1 MSLDRGI
8 IIFLG
13 AVAFAGTAFAQ
24 CTVPYQLNN
33 GQVADA
39 TQVMGDV
46 NALANCIE
54 DAAPAGSQNT
64 VQVNAGN
71 GGFAAVG
78 PLTNG
83 QLLIGSTGN
92 APQAATLTAG
102 PGVTITNSAGA
113 VTLSSS
119 GAPGGTPGA
128 IQFNSA
134 GSFGGVLLT
143 DGMIVVGSGA
153 TFSSTAKSANVQL
166 SNSNLTATSTNA
178 SYAAVLASNS
188 QSSGKYYFE
197 FQNVT
202 ITDANSGVGVA
213 TATVDFNNYLGKN
226 TQGIAVEPNGQVW
239 FNAVQIGTIA
249 SVPTGST
256 VGIAV
261 DITSRLIWFRT
272 GSGNWN
278 NSASANPVTGV
289 GGFSI
294 STFSSATIFPAVIW
308 RENAGAANVAMTASS
323 WLTVPP
329 SGFSPWAQEST
340 PTAVKVTGA
349 ATLSSS
355 GVLTSNAN
363 ASQSVPT
370 NPAGTTSVGTQVM
383 QGLAGTITPNASGR
397 VLFMASGDGF
407 NTNAVGQGFVVQLRY
422 GPGAAPANGVSAT
435 GTALGGAVN
444 GITAIVSS
452 PQQIPFA
459 LQAMVPKLTVGTSYW
474 FDLGLAAIGGGTA
487 TIENISLTAT
497 EM

>member
-1 MSLDRGI
+1 MRRS
-8 IIFLG
+8 FK
-13 AVAFAGTAFAQ
+13 AGLFFSGLLYANVSFAQ
-24 CTVPYQLNN
+24 CNIPYQLSN

-39 TQVMGDV
+39 TQVMADV
-46 NALANCIE
+46 SALANCIE
-54 DAAPAGSQNT
+54 DAAPAGSQNA
-64 VQVNAGN
+64 VQFNGGN
-71 GGFAAVG
+71 GTFAGIG

-83 QLLIGSTGN
+83 QIVIGSTGN

-102 PGVTITNSAGA
+102 PGVTITNSSGGI
-113 VTLSSS
+113 TLSSS
-119 GAPGGTPGA
+119 GAPGGSPGA

-134 GSFGGVLLT
+134 GTFGGVLLT

-153 TFSSTAKSANVQL
+153 TFSSTAKAANVQL

-202 ITDANSGVGVA
+202 ITDGNSGVGVA

-226 TQGIAVEPNGQVW
+226 LQGIAVEPNGQVW
-239 FNAVQIGTIA
+239 YNAAQLGTVA
-249 SVPTGST
+249 AVPAGST

-261 DITSRLIWFRT
+261 DITNRLIWFRT

-278 NSASANPVTGV
+278 NSASANPATGA

-308 RENAGAANVAMTASS
+308 RENQGTAQIAMTASS

-329 SGFSPWAQEST
+329 TGFSPWAQEST
-340 PTAVKVTGA
+340 PTAVKVSGA
-349 ATLSSS
+349 ASLSSS
-355 GVLTSNAN
+355 GVLTSNAG
-363 ASQSVPT
+363 ASQAVPA

-383 QGLAGTITPNASGR
+383 QGLAGSITPGASGR

-422 GPGAAPANGVSAT
+422 GPGTAPGNGVAAT
-435 GTALGGAVN
+435 GTAIGGAVK
-444 GITAIVSS
+444 GVTAITSS

-459 LQAMVPKLTVGTSYW
+459 LQSIVPNLTPGTPYW
-474 FDLGLAAIGGGTA
+474 FDIGLSAIGGGTA
-487 TIENISLTAT
+487 TIENISLTAV